1 MPIPENL
8 LPLCA
13 NKPDMLLINETD
25 TIDEIIRKL
34 KHDGR
39 DYNYETFLR
48 LLQLISRENIITI
61 NVQENVISPIIK
73 LSATLQTFDAEND
86 EIIDSSLRNLMLS
99 VLDTY
104 DIATIDVTKET
115 KDLNNYLIKQT
126 ELMKVDIV
134 DFIRKN
140 KGVSIT
146 ASLLTKTARSIN
158 QLSTWSSQEHH
169 YTIIN
174 FYKTFIHDFVS
185 LFPNIVLN
193 KVQYKNTFI
202 PSYVGVSNHHS
213 LKIQRV
219 ISEYY
224 KNLQRFYGTPEIIK
238 VLHTIQTLCANIVKL
253 SDVTSTFTTINNKD
267 KTIHPIFDERT
278 SLFLFEYLL
287 LKVLITYIDLTDDD
301 NMIVREITRRTTG
314 DELFTEEFLEDNEAK
329 VDFMNTDTIVDT
341 QLLSGNKKSLRQ
353 QVAYLLS
360 IFIEL
365 MESQKDIIDVSYSD
379 IMDKVLK
386 LREREKDIITD
397 RLQLL
402 SDEERDADTILKI
415 NKLGVWSKGLQKGLT
430 QYVKETYD
438 EERDLR
444 DDMDKLERKLRATN
458 RNVTDDNI
466 DEHVADFM
474 EQQEIDNDIERE
486 ENNMNNFTDDY
497 NDGNFDGDEVENYDD
512 YNS

>member
-1 MPIPENL
+1 
-8 LPLCA
+8 
-13 NKPDMLLINETD
+13 
-25 TIDEIIRKL
+25 
-34 KHDGR
+34 
-39 DYNYETFLR
+39 
-48 LLQLISRENIITI
+48 
-61 NVQENVISPIIK
+61 
-73 LSATLQTFDAEND
+73 
-86 EIIDSSLRNLMLS
+86 
-99 VLDTY
+99 
-104 DIATIDVTKET
+104 
-115 KDLNNYLIKQT
+115 
-126 ELMKVDIV
+126 
-134 DFIRKN
+134 
-140 KGVSIT
+140 
-146 ASLLTKTARSIN
+146 
-158 QLSTWSSQEHH
+158 
-169 YTIIN
+169 
-174 FYKTFIHDFVS
+174 
-185 LFPNIVLN
+185 
-193 KVQYKNTFI
+193 
-202 PSYVGVSNHHS
+202 
-213 LKIQRV
+213 
-219 ISEYY
+219 
-224 KNLQRFYGTPEIIK
+224 
-238 VLHTIQTLCANIVKL
+238 
-253 SDVTSTFTTINNKD
+253 
-267 KTIHPIFDERT
+267 
-278 SLFLFEYLL
+278 
-287 LKVLITYIDLTDDD
+287 
-301 NMIVREITRRTTG
+301 MIVREITRRTTG
-314 DELFTEEFLEDNEAK
+314 DELFTEEFLEDNETK

-444 DDMDKLERKLRATN
+444 DDMDKLERKLRTTN
-458 RNVTDDNI
+458 KNVTDDNI

-497 NDGNFDGDEVENYDD
+497 NDGNFDGDEVENYED